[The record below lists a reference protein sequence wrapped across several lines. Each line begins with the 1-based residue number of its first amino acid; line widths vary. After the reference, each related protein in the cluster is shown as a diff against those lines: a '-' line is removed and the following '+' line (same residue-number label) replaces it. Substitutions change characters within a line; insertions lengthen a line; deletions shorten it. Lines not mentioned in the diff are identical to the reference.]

1 MKGKLLVFGSS
12 GHASVV
18 VEAIEKRGEYEI
30 VGLVD
35 SFQPF
40 GSEVLGYRILGDENS
55 MSDIVTRYDTRTI
68 AVAVGDNWG
77 RAAVVSKLQGMSL
90 ELSFPP
96 IVHPSAEIARSATLG
111 AGSVVLA
118 GAVVN
123 TRAVVGRWSLL
134 NTNSSLDH
142 DCVMGDF
149 SSLAPNS
156 AIGGQ
161 SRIGEYSAI
170 SLGASI
176 IHKIVI
182 GHHTVIGAGAVV
194 IRDVPDHVLAFGC
207 PAKVIRRREAGE
219 AYL

>member
-1 MKGKLLVFGSS
+1 MKEKLLVFGSS

-18 VEAIEKRGEYEI
+18 VDAIERGGEYEI

-40 GSEVLGYRILGDENS
+40 GSEVLGYRILGDENC
-55 MSDIVTRYDTRTI
+55 MNDIVARYGANRI
-68 AVAVGDNWG
+68 AVAIGDNWG
-77 RAAVVSKLQGMSL
+77 RAAVVSRLQAMPL

-96 IVHPSAEIARSATLG
+96 IVHPSAEIARSAILG
-111 AGSVVLA
+111 VGSVVLA
-118 GAVVN
+118 GAIIN

-142 DCVMGDF
+142 DSMMGDF

-161 SRIGEYSAI
+161 SRIGKYSAI

-176 IHKIVI
+176 IHNVAI
-182 GHHTVIGAGAVV
+182 GDHTVIGAGAVV
-194 IRDVPDHVLAFGC
+194 IGDVPDYVVAFGC